1 MCHPPALAG
10 CCVGVWHY
18 GGHMAR
24 VQSALPAA
32 SKHAREEIA
41 CVCSPGGLK

>member
-1 MCHPPALAG
+1 MCRPPALAG
-10 CCVGVWHY
+10 CCVGVRHC

-32 SKHAREEIA
+32 SKRVCEAIA
-41 CVCSPGGLK
+41 CVRSLRVG